1 MFVPVMR
8 GTGTQRSAAGDRAQR
23 IASGLGKIKP
33 GRDGKGRT
41 LEVEPG

>member
-8 GTGTQRSAAGDRAQR
+8 GTGTQRHTAGDRAQR
-23 IASGLGKIKP
+23 IASGLERIIP
-33 GRDGKGRT
+33 GGDGKGHT